1 MKKTIMSVLSLCSL
15 MAYSQ
20 ESKEKNIDEVLI
32 YATKNVYKVDSTDVV
47 AKIPLK
53 NIENPQVY
61 NSISKYVIKDQLS
74 TSFQAVLNN
83 ATGVSR
89 LWEST
94 GRAGDGA
101 EYYTMRGFSVQP
113 TLVNGM
119 PNVNNFVEP
128 INIES
133 TEVLKGPSGTLFG
146 SSVISYGGLINVT
159 TKKPYDH
166 FGGEIGAI
174 IGSNKLNRYT
184 LDVNAPLGKNVFA
197 RLVSAYHYE
206 DSFQDAGFN
215 KYIFVAP
222 SLKVVASD
230 KLTFLINTEFKS
242 SEGANAPMIFLSRYA
257 PLSFNSIDIF
267 EKYYKR
273 SFTDNSLTVKT
284 PSFSL
289 QGQAL
294 YKINNNWTSQT
305 VVSTSNSK
313 TDGYYQYLWDSA
325 NGDEFTRFIS
335 KANGSTYTVDVQ
347 QNFQGDFKISS
358 IRNRMVVGLDY
369 FSADVESN
377 GAWVANG
384 TVSLVNGTDT
394 GKLTPYNTDLILSN
408 ATSSKTTSSITTKS
422 LYISDV
428 IDFLPNLSVMA
439 SLRLDHY
446 QGVAMYS
453 TEEVK
458 SQTTFSPKF
467 GIVYQPI
474 MNKLSLF
481 ANYMD
486 GFKNLA
492 PGNVYDGSGNVIGV
506 QVYDPERA
514 NQWEV
519 GTKANLYKDKISL
532 TASYYNI
539 LVSNKLMADA
549 TNPNNQ
555 VQSGE
560 VESKGFEISL
570 VTNPIQGLSMIAGYS
585 YNDSKVT
592 KDDASAGYLGL
603 RPEEAGPQ
611 NLFNFWANYKISS
624 GSLKGLGLGVGANYA
639 SENKTLNRSNIGTFT
654 LPSYTVFNAVI
665 SYTTNKY
672 NVNLKFDNFTN
683 EKYFTGW
690 STVTPQKPSTVALG
704 VDFKF

>member
-1 MKKTIMSVLSLCSL
+1 MSVLSLCSL

-377 GAWVANG
+377 GVWVANG

-481 ANYMD
+481 ANYMN

-624 GSLKGLGLGVGANYA
+624 GSLKGLGFGVGANYA
-639 SENKTLNRSNIGTFT
+639 SEHKTLNRSNIGTFT
-654 LPSYTVFNAVI
+654 LPSYIIFNSVI
-665 SYTTNKY
+665 SYTANKY
-672 NVNLKFDNFTN
+672 NINLKFDNFTN
-683 EKYFTGW
+683 EKYFSGW

-704 VDFKF
+704 IDFKL